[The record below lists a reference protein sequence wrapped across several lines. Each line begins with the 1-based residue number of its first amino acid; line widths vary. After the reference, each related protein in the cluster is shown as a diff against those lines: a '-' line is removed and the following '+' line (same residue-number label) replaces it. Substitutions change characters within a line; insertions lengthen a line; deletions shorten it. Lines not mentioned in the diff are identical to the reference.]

1 MARAIDG
8 RRSVPELEARA
19 VHGEDG
25 RVTLFAPRPGLWRGA
40 PLPGSLVTPGSP
52 IGELEVLGVLHR
64 LRAPEGAFGVVEA
77 PAGKVRRFARQ
88 PVDHASP
95 LMELDP
101 EGVAGAGAARA
112 VVGHAAS
119 SGGPVFRTTLG
130 GRYYAQPSPGAAPFA
145 KAGDGLK
152 GGETVA
158 IIEVMKTFN
167 RVQYA
172 GPPATVKRVVPPD
185 GADLEAGDV
194 LLELE
199 E

>member
-8 RRSVPELEARA
+8 RRAVPELEARA
-19 VHGEDG
+19 VVGDDG
-25 RVTLFAPRPGLWRGA
+25 RVTLFAPQPGLWRGA
-40 PLPGSLVTPGSP
+40 PLPGSLVTAGSP

-64 LRAPEGAFGVVEA
+64 LRAPEGAFGVVGT
-77 PAGKVRRFARQ
+77 PPGKARRFARQ
-88 PVDHASP
+88 PVDHSTA

-101 EGVAGAGAARA
+101 DGVAGAGAAQA
-112 VVGHAAS
+112 ATGHAAS
-119 SGGPVFRTTLG
+119 SGGPVFRVPLG

-145 KAGDGLK
+145 KAGDALK

-172 GPPATVKRVVPPD
+172 GPAATVKRVVPSD

-194 LLELE
+194 LLELAE
-199 E
+199 